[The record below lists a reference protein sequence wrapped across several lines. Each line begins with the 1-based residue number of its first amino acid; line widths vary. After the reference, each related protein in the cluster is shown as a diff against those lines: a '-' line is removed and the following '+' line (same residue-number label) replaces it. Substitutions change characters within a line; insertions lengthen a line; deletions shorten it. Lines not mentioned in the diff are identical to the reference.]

1 MGKKRS
7 NFIQEQKINQRL
19 ISKAE
24 SNMNHNIN
32 KRTKRMEKIKADYN
46 DTQDTMLNSIL
57 NDSGLDLTS
66 IPKNSRILI
75 YELLKKNIVNKYH
88 QYDQYIKDHRHDEN
102 INEYY
107 EAQKICLDSLE
118 QINWIY
124 DWTKPLKDEYRFYSE
139 GETMESRLKNAEE
152 KLKKTEKKFDSI
164 LDIPEI
170 IEVYNDYICYLKDDF
185 YKFCKFI
192 IENDLDKYYIYI
204 SNTIKNLKT
213 LVTEDPIKDFMVKS
227 YTLLNEPLNKTE
239 ECEN

>member
-75 YELLKKNIVNKYH
+75 YELLKKNLQNNLDNYTKYIEKNKNA
-88 QYDQYIKDHRHDEN
+88 EN
-102 INEYY
+102 IQEFY
-107 EAQKICLDSLE
+107 DSKQLCIDNLE
-118 QINWIY
+118 QIDWIY
-124 DWTKPLKDEYRFYSE
+124 NWTKPLGEYVGYAD
-139 GETMESRLKNAEE
+139 GETEESRLE
-152 KLKKTEKKFDSI
+152 KASKKVEGLDKVLVVIDATTKSCKK
-164 LDIPEI
+164 
-170 IEVYNDYICYLKDDF
+170 YLYEYF
-185 YKFCKFI
+185 YRFCKFI
-192 IENDLDKYYIYI
+192 IENDTEKYNTYI
-204 SNTIKNLKT
+204 SNTIKNL
-213 LVTEDPIKDFMVKS
+213 LILDSEDPIVEYLVKDFKEDVD
-227 YTLLNEPLNKTE
+227 NKV
-239 ECEN
+239 ECEK